1 MTPINIFKGKKVQAL
16 KSEKKYISPL
26 NFKFIFLSFT

>member
-26 NFKFIFLSFT
+26 NFKLFFVSFT